1 MLQVVWFK
9 RDLRVN
15 NHRPLCAAAL
25 AGPVLPLYILEPA
38 LWQQPDV
45 SARHW
50 RVLRPCLLTLAAD
63 LAGLGQELIVRRG
76 DVVGIL
82 ADIRARLGPFALW
95 SHEETGA
102 LWTYRRDQAV
112 LAWCRA
118 EGIPWRE
125 LPQTGVVRRLK
136 SRSGWAAQWDRRM
149 AEPLVPPPAGLPP
162 LASRGFHLTSEPLPE
177 QMGAAIGPATGDG
190 EPPGDRA
197 TGLYLL
203 ESFVQRRAARYVR
216 GLSSPLTAPQAC
228 SRLSPALA
236 LGTLSM
242 AEVVQRLR
250 MVQRQ
255 TEVGDSWA
263 EAPGVAPNRAL
274 KGGLHAC
281 LSRLA
286 WHCHFIQKLEDQ
298 PSIETKCLH
307 PALEGLRGTDPARIA
322 AWAKGETGI
331 PFIDACMRAL
341 VATGWINFRM
351 RAMLCSF
358 AAYQLWQDWR
368 APARHLARCFID
380 YEPGI
385 HYPQVQMQS
394 GTTGI
399 NTLRIYNPVKQGLD
413 HDPDGVFLR
422 TWLPELAD
430 LPTPLLHEPWKA
442 ETPLLRAAGV
452 RLDGTYPRPI
462 VDSTEAARF
471 ARETLWPLRRGRA
484 VRQAAAAVV
493 EKHGS
498 RKASA
503 PPTRE
508 AARRAAV
515 DTRQGTLFED

>member
-1 MLQVVWFK
+1 MLQIVWFK
-9 RDLRVN
+9 RDLRVH
-15 NHRPLCAAAL
+15 NHRPLVEAAA
-25 AGPVLPLYILEPA
+25 AGPVLPLYILEPG
-38 LWQQPDV
+38 LWQQSDM

-50 RVLRPCLLTLAAD
+50 RVLRPCLEALNAD
-63 LAGLGQELIVRRG
+63 LAALGQGLIVREG
-76 DVVGIL
+76 EAVPVL
-82 ADIRARLGPFALW
+82 AALKARLGPIAIW
-95 SHEETGA
+95 SHEETGN
-102 LWTYRRDQAV
+102 LWTYGRDRAV

-118 EGIPWRE
+118 EGVIWRE
-125 LPQTGVVRRLK
+125 IPQTGVVRRL
-136 SRSGWAAQWDRRM
+136 RARTGWAEGWDRRM
-149 AEPLVPPPAGLPP
+149 SEPLVPPPRGLTPLPFAIPSDPLPP
-162 LASRGFHLTSEPLPE
+162 VLGVL
-177 QMGAAIGPATGDG
+177 IGPADGAG

-197 TGLYLL
+197 MGLRLL
-203 ESFVQRRAARYVR
+203 ESFAHRRAMRYSK

-236 LGTLSM
+236 LGTLSI

-250 MVQRQ
+250 SAQSLWREADLWQTDPAPPAQR
-255 TEVGDSWA
+255 
-263 EAPGVAPNRAL
+263 RAAIGGL
-274 KGGLHAC
+274 KGC

-298 PSIETKCLH
+298 PTIEITCLH
-307 PALEGLRGTDPARIA
+307 PAFEGLRGTDPARVA

-368 APARHLARCFID
+368 APAHHLARSFID

-413 HDPDGVFLR
+413 HDPEGVFLR
-422 TWLPELAD
+422 KWLPELAGV
-430 LPTPLLHEPWKA
+430 PTPLLHEPWKA
-442 ETPLLRAAGV
+442 ETPLLKAAGV
-452 RLDGTYPRPI
+452 RLDSTYPRPI
-462 VDSTEAARF
+462 VDPEAAARF
-471 ARETLWPLRRGRA
+471 ARETLWAVRRGGAFRK
-484 VRQAAAAVV
+484 VAAEVV

-498 RKASA
+498 RKGKSA
-503 PPTRE
+503 PVRE
-508 AARRAAV
+508 TARWVAP
-515 DTRQGTLFED
+515 DTRQANLFED